1 MSKIKYAL
9 DEMQIAFMKKADLE
23 SLSKARFNL
32 INTIRESLI
41 ESGAKPDQLL
51 KFDKAF
57 FPEKF

>member
-1 MSKIKYAL
+1 
-9 DEMQIAFMKKADLE
+9 MQIAFMKKADLE